1 MTEQL
6 GRIDRPEAEQFQG
19 KRKLLLIPLI
29 FGTPQQLREGQ
40 TLLQKYWVQM
50 QSQVESLESRLGRVK
65 RIFHE
70 NIAAGEEE
78 GLARLQA
85 MDERSYKFVQSK
97 CRSKAV
103 LEATEDEGTLLE
115 VVDLQRC
122 LMLPLLSS
130 RLTAKL
136 HEWYFEGMNR
146 RYEHIGKRIDESLGK
161 DEVGLL
167 LIGERHQVQFPQD
180 IEVFYV
186 SPPALDEYRRWFQNW
201 LAESQRQPS
210 AEAEGEAA
218 EAGEPQ

>member
-6 GRIDRPEAEQFQG
+6 GRIERPEAERFQG

-29 FGTPQQLREGQ
+29 FGTPEQLQEGQ

-50 QSQVESLESRLGRVK
+50 QSQVESLENRLGQVK

-70 NIAAGEEE
+70 NIAAGEDE
-78 GLARLQA
+78 GLLRLQA
-85 MDERSYKFVQSK
+85 MDERSYRFVQSK
-97 CRSKAV
+97 CRNKAI

-122 LMLPLLSS
+122 LMLPLLSN

-136 HEWYFEGMNR
+136 HEWYFDGMNR

-201 LAESQRQPS
+201 LAESQKQPP
-210 AEAEGEAA
+210 APAEGE
-218 EAGEPQ
+218 ETGDSE

>member
-1 MTEQL
+1 
-6 GRIDRPEAEQFQG
+6 
-19 KRKLLLIPLI
+19 
-29 FGTPQQLREGQ
+29 
-40 TLLQKYWVQM
+40 
-50 QSQVESLESRLGRVK
+50 
-65 RIFHE
+65 
-70 NIAAGEEE
+70 
-78 GLARLQA
+78 
-85 MDERSYKFVQSK
+85 MDERSHRFVQSK
-97 CRSKAV
+97 CRDKAV
-103 LEATEDEGTLLE
+103 LEATEDEGVLLE

-161 DEVGLL
+161 NEVGLL

-210 AEAEGEAA
+210 VAAEGEA
-218 EAGEPQ
+218 Q

>member
-6 GRIDRPEAEQFQG
+6 GRIERPEAERFQG

-29 FGTPQQLREGQ
+29 FGTPEQLQEGQ

-50 QSQVESLESRLGRVK
+50 QSQVESLENRLGPVR

-70 NIAAGEEE
+70 NIAAGEDE
-78 GLARLQA
+78 GLLRLQA
-85 MDERSYKFVQSK
+85 MDERSYKFVESK
-97 CRSKAV
+97 CRNKAV

-136 HEWYFEGMNR
+136 HEWYFDGMNR

-201 LAESQRQPS
+201 LVESQKQPPAAS
-210 AEAEGEAA
+210 EGEETAEAE
-218 EAGEPQ
+218 

>member
-6 GRIDRPEAEQFQG
+6 GRIERPEADQFQG
-19 KRKLLLIPLI
+19 KRKLLLIPLV
-29 FGTPQQLREGQ
+29 FGTPEQLKEGQ

-50 QSQVESLESRLGRVK
+50 QSQVESLENRLGPVK

-70 NIAAGEEE
+70 NIAAGEDE
-78 GLARLQA
+78 GLLRLQA

-97 CRSKAV
+97 CRNKAV

-136 HEWYFEGMNR
+136 HEWYFDGMNR

-161 DEVGLL
+161 NEVGLL
-167 LIGERHQVQFPQD
+167 LISERHQVQFPQD

-201 LAESQRQPS
+201 LAESQKQPPTP
-210 AEAEGEAA
+210 AEGE
-218 EAGEPQ
+218 ETESG

>member
-6 GRIDRPEAEQFQG
+6 GRIERPDAERFQG
-19 KRKLLLIPLI
+19 KRKLLLIPLVY
-29 FGTPQQLREGQ
+29 GAPELPQEGE

-50 QSQVESLESRLGRVK
+50 QSQVESLESSLGRVK

-70 NIAAGEEE
+70 NVAAGEDE

-85 MDERSYKFVQSK
+85 MDERSHRFVESK
-97 CRSKAV
+97 CRNKAV
-103 LEATEDEGTLLE
+103 LEATENEGVLLE

-136 HEWYFEGMNR
+136 HEWYFDGMTR
-146 RYEHIGKRIDESLGK
+146 RYEHIGKRIDESLGA

-201 LAESQRQPS
+201 LSESRTQPS
-210 AEAEGEAA
+210 AAEDTGN
-218 EAGEPQ
+218 PQ

>member
-6 GRIDRPEAEQFQG
+6 GRIERPEAERFQG
-19 KRKLLLIPLI
+19 KRKLLLIPLVY
-29 FGTPQQLREGQ
+29 GAPEQLQEGQ

-70 NIAAGEEE
+70 NIAEGAEE
-78 GLARLQA
+78 GLVRLQA
-85 MDERSYKFVQSK
+85 MDERSYRFVQSK

-103 LEATEDEGTLLE
+103 LEATEDEGVLLE

-161 DEVGLL
+161 NEVGLL

-180 IEVFYV
+180 VEVFYV

-201 LAESQRQPS
+201 LADRQNLP
-210 AEAEGEAA
+210 AAAAEGEE

>member
-6 GRIDRPEAEQFQG
+6 GRIERPEVERFQG

-29 FGTPQQLREGQ
+29 FGTPEQLQEGQ

-50 QSQVESLESRLGRVK
+50 QSQVESLENRLGQVK

-70 NIAAGEEE
+70 NIAAGEDE
-78 GLARLQA
+78 GLLRLQA

-97 CRSKAV
+97 CRNKAI

-136 HEWYFEGMNR
+136 HEWYFDGMNR

-161 DEVGLL
+161 NEVGLL

-201 LAESQRQPS
+201 LAESQKQPPTP
-210 AEAEGEAA
+210 AEEEESG
-218 EAGEPQ
+218 

>member
-201 LAESQRQPS
+201 LAESQRQPP
-210 AEAEGEAA
+210 AAEGE
-218 EAGEPQ
+218 ETETGSSQ

>member
-6 GRIDRPEAEQFQG
+6 GRIERPEAEQYQG
-19 KRKLLLIPLI
+19 KRKLLLIPLV
-29 FGTPQQLREGQ
+29 FGTPEQLQEGQ

-50 QSQVESLESRLGRVK
+50 QSQVESLENRLGPVK

-70 NIAAGEEE
+70 NVAAGEEE
-78 GLARLQA
+78 GLLRLQA
-85 MDERSYKFVQSK
+85 MDERSHRFVQSK
-97 CRSKAV
+97 CRNKAV

-161 DEVGLL
+161 NEVGLL

-201 LAESQRQPS
+201 LAESRREP
-210 AEAEGEAA
+210 AAAAEGEA
-218 EAGEPQ
+218 Q

>member
-1 MTEQL
+1 M
-6 GRIDRPEAEQFQG
+6 
-19 KRKLLLIPLI
+19 LIPLI
-29 FGTPQQLREGQ
+29 FSTPEQLQEGQ

-50 QSQVESLESRLGRVK
+50 QSQVESLENRLGPVK

-70 NIAAGEEE
+70 NIAAGEDE
-78 GLARLQA
+78 GLLRLQA
-85 MDERSYKFVQSK
+85 MDERSYKFVESK
-97 CRSKAV
+97 CRNKAV

-136 HEWYFEGMNR
+136 HEWYFDGMNR

-201 LAESQRQPS
+201 LAESQKQPP
-210 AEAEGEAA
+210 APAEGEDT
-218 EAGEPQ
+218 GSPQEE